1 MHLLDTNTLSYMLRG
16 EGGVGV
22 RMLALKRDQVAVP
35 AVVVYELRYGLARL
49 DAKRPSARALMQK
62 AEALLAVLRTVAFDE
77 ACATAAASLRADLE
91 RVGTPLGPID
101 TLIASTALATRSV
114 LVTRNTPQPIVERIN
129 REVIAIVNSPELK
142 ARLAADGAEAAAPN
156 TPAQFQALIVNEA
169 GRWGGIIQRLGL
181 NRKAEAS

>member
-35 AVVVYELRYGLARL
+35 AVVVYELRYDLARL

-77 ACATAAASLRADLE
+77 ACAEAAAALRGDLD
-91 RVGTPLGPID
+91 RAGTPLGPVD
-101 TLIASTALATRSV
+101 TLIAATALATRSV
-114 LVTRNTPQPIVERIN
+114 LVTRNT
-129 REVIAIVNSPELK
+129 REFGRVRGLELEDWYDPK
-142 ARLAADGAEAAAPN
+142 ALRVRTLLQEPAPPRYEAQRPAPTHPAAP
-156 TPAQFQALIVNEA
+156 
-169 GRWGGIIQRLGL
+169 
-181 NRKAEAS
+181 RKRRATAVARR